1 MFSVFYI
8 NEGNG
13 EGLSIWGRN
22 IECKNNVSLKVFHL
36 LHDFYNQVFPT
47 TSPLRFCFFGLV
59 KHMLPDMTVHG
70 TL

>member
-8 NEGNG
+8 NKHNG

-22 IECKNNVSLKVFHL
+22 IKCKNNVSLKVLHL
-36 LHDFYNQVFPT
+36 LQDFYIQVFPT
-47 TSPLRFCFFGLV
+47 TLPLQFCFFGLL
-59 KHMLPDMTVHG
+59 KHMLPDMTAHG